1 MTFGKDPCYM
11 EDENQK
17 QQSIVIMCSFPF
29 AITTG
34 LQYQRLVF
42 GNLYPAYY
50 SYKAVKTKNVK
61 EYVRWMMYWIVF
73 ALFTVVETVT
83 DLTIAWFP
91 LYYEIKVAFVIWL
104 LSPYTRGASVI
115 YRKAL
120 HPLLSSKERKV
131 LNLVLMFLKEID
143 DYIVQAKE
151 RSYETMVNFG
161 KQGLTIAATAAV
173 SAAVKA
179 KAEHGAAQQ
188 FSFGHCPL
196 SEKMPLLKDI
206 SKVEPGQGAIT
217 EKLRSFSMHDLTQ
230 IPQDDTY
237 SSYRSNPARRA
248 IMDQPDGAEYCHGD
262 DDDRSDDEGKIVYSE
277 DEAVSHHGLRRSQSV
292 KVTRSKLR
300 RD

>member
-1 MTFGKDPCYM
+1 MVSWM
-11 EDENQK
+11 I
-17 QQSIVIMCSFPF
+17 SRSVV
-29 AITTG
+29 
-34 LQYQRLVF
+34 LVF

-73 ALFTVVETVT
+73 ALFTVVETVA

-91 LYYEIKVAFVIWL
+91 LYYEIKIAFVIWL

-120 HPLLSSKERKV
+120 HPLLSSKER
-131 LNLVLMFLKEID
+131 EID

-173 SAAVKA
+173 SAAVK
-179 KAEHGAAQQ
+179 
-188 FSFGHCPL
+188 
-196 SEKMPLLKDI
+196 
-206 SKVEPGQGAIT
+206 GQGAIT

-230 IPQDDTY
+230 IPQDDGY
-237 SSYRSNPARRA
+237 SSYASNPARRA
-248 IMDQPDGAEYCHGD
+248 IMDQPDGAEYYHGD
-262 DDDRSDDEGKIVYSE
+262 DDDRSDDDSKPVFSE

-300 RD
+300 RDARYGSLKIKGRKRPGINATTYSNMEN

>member
-1 MTFGKDPCYM
+1 MV
-11 EDENQK
+11 
-17 QQSIVIMCSFPF
+17 SWIISRSVV
-29 AITTG
+29 
-34 LQYQRLVF
+34 LVF

-73 ALFTVVETVT
+73 ALFTVVETIT

-91 LYYEIKVAFVIWL
+91 LYYEIKIAFVIWL

-120 HPLLSSKERKV
+120 HPLLSSKET
-131 LNLVLMFLKEID
+131 EID
-143 DYIVQAKE
+143 DYIIQAKE
-151 RSYETMVNFG
+151 RSYETMMNFG

-173 SAAVKA
+173 SAAVK
-179 KAEHGAAQQ
+179 
-188 FSFGHCPL
+188 
-196 SEKMPLLKDI
+196 
-206 SKVEPGQGAIT
+206 GQGAIT

-248 IMDQPDGAEYCHGD
+248 IMDQPDGAEYYHSD
-262 DDDRSDDEGKIVYSE
+262 EDTRSDDEGKPVYSE
-277 DEAVSHHGLRRSQSV
+277 DEAMSHHGLRRSQSV
-292 KVTRSKLR
+292 KVTRSRLR
-300 RD
+300 KDARYGSLKIKGKKRPALNTMNYTSVDN

>member
-1 MTFGKDPCYM
+1 MPGLPLLNKRVLSLKDSGRVDY
-11 EDENQK
+11 NA
-17 QQSIVIMCSFPF
+17 SCSDTQP
-29 AITTG
+29 
-34 LQYQRLVF
+34 
-42 GNLYPAYY
+42 
-50 SYKAVKTKNVK
+50 
-61 EYVRWMMYWIVF
+61 VRWMMYWIVF

-120 HPLLSSKERKV
+120 HPLLSSKER
-131 LNLVLMFLKEID
+131 EID

-173 SAAVKA
+173 SAAVK
-179 KAEHGAAQQ
+179 
-188 FSFGHCPL
+188 
-196 SEKMPLLKDI
+196 
-206 SKVEPGQGAIT
+206 GQGAIT

-300 RD
+300 RDARYGSLKIKGRKRPAINAMTFSSMDN